1 MSGFGALLAA
11 RKLRQGLADGRLQIL
26 AALSALGAVL
36 LVYAVVLTAAP
47 ETALAAAPRPG
58 PQPGSQPIPDPAPES
73 DPEAQPLLPEQA
85 MTLEEIRAEL
95 ASHQLSRDNSADP

>member
-1 MSGFGALLAA
+1 MFGFGALLAA

-47 ETALAAAPRPG
+47 ETAAAAPRAG
-58 PQPGSQPIPDPAPES
+58 PQPGSQPVPDPASAS

-85 MTLEEIRAEL
+85 MTLEEIRTEL